1 MSGDL
6 AKTNLFKTIKVGSVE
21 LKHRVVYSP
30 TTRMRNTS
38 DHVPT
43 DIMLE
48 YYSQRAK
55 NNGGLIVTEG
65 SITSEKFGNFPNF
78 PSFITDSQVN
88 AWKLIIDE
96 IHKQGS
102 FVSVQLA
109 NIGRIAVPQL
119 VKMTGGTLYGPCDDS
134 YADEAAEKAAK
145 ELGLEMK
152 ALTLDDIEEAK
163 NSMLESA
170 KKAIEVSGADFVEI
184 HSGSGSFYCQF
195 LEPEINHRDDKYG
208 GSIENRSRLLLETV
222 DLLIANGIPASKIGI
237 RLTPYTESQGML
249 GLKSSVHPI
258 ASVSYILSELENRAK
273 QDNRLAY
280 FSFVEP
286 RADESIEADSV
297 WDIDTKWVDQIWK
310 GVIMRSSG
318 YTSDI
323 PEYKHL
329 KEAAEKSDRTIFAI
343 ARHFTSNPD
352 LPNKLLNGYPLTKY
366 DRDTFYTNDSKG
378 YLNFTAYGEE
388 LKNSDLEES
397 RVGTPL
403 A

>member
-1 MSGDL
+1 MTSDL
-6 AKTNLFKTIKVGSVE
+6 AKTNLFKPIKVGAIE
-21 LKHRVVYSP
+21 LKHRVVYAP

-38 DHVPT
+38 EHIPT
-43 DIMLE
+43 DMMLE
-48 YYSQRAK
+48 YYGERAK
-55 NNGGLIVTEG
+55 NNGGLIVTES
-65 SITSEKFGNFPNF
+65 SITSEKFGNFPNL

-102 FVSVQLA
+102 FVSVQLTDL
-109 NIGRIAVPQL
+109 GRIANPQL
-119 VKMTGGTLYGPCDDS
+119 VKMTRGTLYGPCDDS

-145 ELGLEMK
+145 ELGLEMQ
-152 ALTLDDIEEAK
+152 ALTLDDIEEVK

-184 HSGSGSFYCQF
+184 HAGNGCFYCQF
-195 LEPEINHRDDKYG
+195 LEPETNHRDDKYG

-222 DLLIANGIPASKIGI
+222 DLFIANGIPASKIGI

-249 GLKSSVHPI
+249 GLKSFVHPI
-258 ASVSYILSELENRAK
+258 ASGSYVLNELENRAK
-273 QDNRLAY
+273 QGNRLAY
-280 FSFVEP
+280 LSFIEP
-286 RADESIEADSV
+286 RADGGLDSESI
-297 WDIDTKWVDQIWK
+297 WNLDTKWVDEIWK
-310 GVIMRSSG
+310 GIIMRASG
-318 YTSDI
+318 YTSDT

-329 KEAAEKSDRTIFAI
+329 KEVVEKSDRTII
-343 ARHFTSNPD
+343 ASSRHFTSNPD
-352 LPNKLLNGYPLTKY
+352 LPNRLLNGYPLAKY

-378 YLNFTAYGEE
+378 YLNFTAYGED
-388 LKNSDLEES
+388 LKNLDLEEP